1 MSVPSGSAIISRR
14 AMVQDSLLGRRRL
27 IGVWPHRRKNRGDEN
42 KNYAAR
48 KKSDSNA
55 NSTLKRWWQRSETF
69 AWVLSDWVGVSTLKK
84 ETRNGGKSTNNNKQ
98 AELRST
104 LPEGWSNSKFN
115 RQGGPDYAATHG
127 VHAVDQF
134 SDHFPEAF
142 FINEFIWTRFQ
153 DLLYVIS
160 NFSCW
165 AAIFFFDGYCSTVF
179 FFTWYPTVFF
189 FFDGYCSTVQG

>member
-84 ETRNGGKSTNNNKQ
+84 ETRNGGKSTNKQ
-98 AELRST
+98 QTSRIAVNAARGLIELEVQLS
-104 LPEGWSNSKFN
+104 
-115 RQGGPDYAATHG
+115 GGSGLCCHTRRT
-127 VHAVDQF
+127 HAVRMALPWLTCGICVTA
-134 SDHFPEAF
+134 SWGSHWGE
-142 FINEFIWTRFQ
+142 
-153 DLLYVIS
+153 VS
-160 NFSCW
+160 
-165 AAIFFFDGYCSTVF
+165 FFFWKSVSEKNQQKKISDNGA
-179 FFTWYPTVFF
+179 
-189 FFDGYCSTVQG
+189 G

>member
-84 ETRNGGKSTNNNKQ
+84 ETRNGGKSTNNHKQ

-127 VHAVDQF
+127 VHAVRLALPWST
-134 SDHFPEAF
+134 SDICLTAS
-142 FINEFIWTRFQ
+142 WLVTYVWQRV
-153 DLLYVIS
+153 DLWHMFDSELTCDICLTASWLVTYV
-160 NFSCW
+160 W
-165 AAIFFFDGYCSTVF
+165 
-179 FFTWYPTVFF
+179 
-189 FFDGYCSTVQG
+189 